1 MTNSRLWNS
10 VVTLMV
16 MTTSFVIAPGISS
29 ATTILDFSKFNT
41 TPLTVSHNGTSHQT
55 TMDTLSPYQV
65 TISNG
70 VASGMDGTAYLFLVG
85 VQSTNVP
92 DAVGQTQDGFA
103 GRFIFSKAN
112 TLVNATVGANLIL
125 QVDVGNA
132 VFDLSSSS
140 GNFFASNG
148 LGQTL
153 TLQSAYATFS
163 GNQTFTMEF
172 SGITPPSQFTNP
184 DQSFGPINLEATGG
198 ATAGL
203 VVAVPE
209 PFTLATAG
217 LGILIAVQAL
227 RRQPRRL
234 HENS

>member
-1 MTNSRLWNS
+1 MTNGRLWNS
-10 VVTLMV
+10 VVTQMLMV
-16 MTTSFVIAPGISS
+16 TAVVIAPGISS
-29 ATTILDFSKFNT
+29 ATTILDFSKLNT
-41 TPLTVSHNGTSHQT
+41 TPLTVSHDGTTHQT
-55 TMDTLSPYQV
+55 TLNTLSPYQV

-70 VASGMDGTAYLFLVG
+70 VASGMDGTAYLFLVN
-85 VQSTNVP
+85 VQSTNIP
-92 DAVGQTQDGFA
+92 NASLQSQDGFA
-103 GRFIFSKAN
+103 GRFIFSKSN
-112 TLVNATVGANLIL
+112 TFANATVGANLIL

-132 VFDLSSSS
+132 VFDLSSSA
-140 GNFFASNG
+140 GNFSASNDSG
-148 LGQTL
+148 KTL

-172 SGITPPSQFTNP
+172 SGITPPSQFSNP

-209 PFTLATAG
+209 PSTLAAAA

-227 RRQPRRL
+227 RRQSRRI